1 MVGYLS
7 SFELAQEL
15 RKEAVADSF
24 GASLPTF
31 VWMARG

>member
-7 SFELAQEL
+7 LFDLAQEL
-15 RKEAVADSF
+15 REEAMADSF

-31 VWMARG
+31 TRMAQG